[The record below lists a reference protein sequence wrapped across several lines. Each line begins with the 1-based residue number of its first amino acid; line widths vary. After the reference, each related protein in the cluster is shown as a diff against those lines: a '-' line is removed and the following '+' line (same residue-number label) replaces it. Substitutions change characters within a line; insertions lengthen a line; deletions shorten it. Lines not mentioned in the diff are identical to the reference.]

1 VQKGLKFL
9 TESLYAYNEYT
20 HPWGRVIMSKTVSK
34 QMGDLPVRGGQGQ
47 DHKDVVSRAMDMA
60 GGLVVMGLLAGAAAL
75 LGACAQP
82 TRYVAVPVPTSA
94 PATPVLQACADHA
107 ASAQRQ
113 AFGERFRGLQFDSA
127 QLVLASP
134 AGKVGSQ
141 QVGAVYDGNGQ
152 WYGRQPGTMG
162 EWRAIR
168 FHCMVSPVG
177 NVVYSFV
184 RAE

>member
-1 VQKGLKFL
+1 MAKAG
-9 TESLYAYNEYT
+9 
-20 HPWGRVIMSKTVSK
+20 SK
-34 QMGDLPVRGGQGQ
+34 QMPEMPVRGGQGHDQ
-47 DHKDVVSRAMDMA
+47 KDLVRRATDMA
-60 GGLVVMGLLAGAAAL
+60 GGLVVMGLLAAAAAL
-75 LGACAQP
+75 LGGCTQ
-82 TRYVAVPVPTSA
+82 TRYVAVPVPQSA

-107 ASAQRQ
+107 AAAQRQ
-113 AFGERFRGLQFDSA
+113 AFGERFRGLQFDSG

-134 AGKVGSQ
+134 ANKVGSQ
-141 QVGAVYDGNGQ
+141 EVGAVYDGNGQ

>member
-1 VQKGLKFL
+1 MAKAG
-9 TESLYAYNEYT
+9 
-20 HPWGRVIMSKTVSK
+20 SK
-34 QMGDLPVRGGQGQ
+34 QMVEMPVRGGQGHDQ
-47 DHKDVVSRAMDMA
+47 KDLVRRAMDMA
-60 GGLVVMGLLAGAAAL
+60 GGLVVMGLLAAAAAL
-75 LGACAQP
+75 LGACTQ
-82 TRYVAVPVPTSA
+82 TRYVAVPVPQSA

-107 ASAQRQ
+107 AAAQRQ

-134 AGKVGSQ
+134 ANKVGRQ
-141 QVGAVYDGNGQ
+141 EVGAVYDGNGQ